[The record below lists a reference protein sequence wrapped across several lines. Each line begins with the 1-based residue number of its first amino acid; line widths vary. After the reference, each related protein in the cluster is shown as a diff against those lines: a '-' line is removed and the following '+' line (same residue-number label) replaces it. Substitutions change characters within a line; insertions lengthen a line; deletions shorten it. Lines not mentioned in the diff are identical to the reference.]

1 MGGRI
6 HLLFTSTKK
15 RNGCWLKSHEKKE
28 LGDANVCKVIIVL
41 LLLNPATFALEI
53 RLQSN

>member
-1 MGGRI
+1 MDGRI

-28 LGDANVCKVIIVL
+28 LGDTNVIIVL

-53 RLQSN
+53 HLQSN